1 MHYHVQNVLD
11 VAENIVHV
19 GFVGF
24 VSSVYLYCL
33 DLLCGFVRCNVRLQ
47 KGVPV
52 FQIATARA
60 TVMYIGGSELTM
72 FTLRVI
78 TACVQFYSLSTLY

>member
-1 MHYHVQNVLD
+1 MWVLW
-11 VAENIVHV
+11 VLSVLCICIVWI
-19 GFVGF
+19 
-24 VSSVYLYCL
+24 YYADLYCAI
-33 DLLCGFVRCNVRLQ
+33 VRLQ